1 MSAPR
6 RFDNFRLPITE
17 ESYFVGQENLLG
29 DMRRSPFQVRFLFG
43 GRRTGKSSAL
53 RAVERRM
60 LTALTDG
67 PYSAF
72 PVFVDLQL
80 HQPASLGQL
89 RHLLSTQLRAA
100 MRVWGRIRKLGTPS
114 GYERFLQR
122 MIRREMD
129 VVIGVPPISVT
140 LKSPLKQTREI
151 RHDEFFSSLV
161 FQIARLRRKG
171 FRGVCFLLDEAD
183 FIVRKDWSSDSWS
196 YFRGL
201 KENTTLRSS
210 FGLLL
215 SGFRTVRDFQQKKA
229 SPLYNIAAPAEW
241 MSPLQESEIRSLI
254 VTRCEDEGVLLSAKD
269 RATTIEWGGG
279 HRYLTQQ
286 VLNVILDARLT
297 RSSITTDDLM
307 IDLLRSLSRD
317 FAGLWNVE
325 QRPDG
330 FGDVERELYNDL
342 VECRAATKM
351 KLTRSSVRSPTQ
363 IEGAL
368 EILVGAGVVQKADD
382 GEYRVG
388 ARLFE
393 EWVRR
398 SR

>member
-17 ESYFVGQENLLG
+17 ERYFVGQENLLG
-29 DMRRSPFQVRFLFG
+29 VMRRSPFQVRFLFG

-53 RAVERRM
+53 RAVERRLLRT
-60 LTALTDG
+60 LTGG

-80 HQPASLGQL
+80 YQPASLGQL
-89 RHLLSTQLRAA
+89 RFLLSTQLRVA
-100 MRVWGRIRKLGTPS
+100 MRVWGRIRKPRRPLV
-114 GYERFLQR
+114 YERFLQG
-122 MIRREMD
+122 MIRRELD

-140 LKSPLKQTREI
+140 LKSPLKRGREI
-151 RHDEFFSSLV
+151 RHEEFFSNLV
-161 FQIARLRRKG
+161 YQIARLRRNG

-183 FIVRKDWSSDSWS
+183 FIVQKDWSSDSWS

-229 SPLYNIAAPAEW
+229 SPLYNIAAPDEW

-254 VTRCEDEGVLLSAKD
+254 VTRCEDEGVLLSSID
-269 RATTIEWGGG
+269 RAVTSEWGGG

-286 VLNVILDARLT
+286 VLNVILDARGT
-297 RSSITTDDLM
+297 KSSVRTDDLM
-307 IDLLRSLSRD
+307 LDLSRRLSRD
-317 FAGLWNVE
+317 FVGLWNVE

-330 FGDVERELYNDL
+330 FGDVERELYCAL
-342 VECRAATKM
+342 VECREATEM
-351 KLTRSSVRSPTQ
+351 DLTRSSVRRPRQ
-363 IEGAL
+363 IEDAL

-382 GEYRVG
+382 GKYRVG